1 MLSWTTTGA
10 VEKPTSLQIRVQRS
24 YPGRIRAGAPEPTR
38 SMSAEEVV
46 ANIRHFT
53 AEQQGPRGV
62 PCTALVLSGVG
73 VTAREDAPAALALA
87 RELGIRRVILHAGGE
102 DLDHLDVAAWAGR
115 LDVLVLPLQP
125 DAVGGG
131 LVAGTRA
138 VRAAREAG
146 VRVSVNTVLDP
157 RAVDRLDAVARS
169 ISRVR
174 PDEVT
179 FSYPFPING
188 GEGADPSP
196 IPRTVAALQGA
207 VDVLAALGITPRIK
221 GLPACY
227 LGRVRPFLGR
237 SANRWYVDADHQR
250 DRALL
255 FFPEVVSFTKEELC
269 RFCACDDRC
278 DGFFATY
285 LRRPGFPPL
294 DPIEEA

>member
-38 SMSAEEVV
+38 SMSADEVT

-53 AEQQGPRGV
+53 TGQKGPRGV

-73 VTAREDAPAALALA
+73 VAARDDAPAALALA
-87 RELGIRRVILHAGGE
+87 RELGVERVILHAGGE
-102 DLDHLDVAAWAGR
+102 DLDRLDPAAWAAR
-115 LDVLVLPLQP
+115 VDVLVLPLQP

-131 LVAGTRA
+131 LVAGARA
-138 VRAAREAG
+138 VRASREAG
-146 VRVSVNTVLDP
+146 IRVAVNTVLDP
-157 RAVDRLDAVARS
+157 RAVDRLGAVARS

-179 FSYPFPING
+179 FTYPFPING

-196 IPRTVAALQGA
+196 IPRTVAALHEA
-207 VDVLAALGITPRIK
+207 IDLLVAEDITPRIK

-227 LGRVRPFLGR
+227 LGRARPFLGR
-237 SANRWYVDADHQR
+237 SANRWYVDADHQL
-250 DRALL
+250 DRAML

-269 RFCACDDRC
+269 RFCSYDDRC

-285 LRRPGFPPL
+285 LRRAGFPPL
-294 DPIEEA
+294 DPIEDD